1 MSKWYVYICNKAGT
15 LYTGIT
21 TDVSHRMAQHRAELL
36 YKQEFNS
43 KEEAAKREKQIK
55 GWNKKRKIELTRG
68 KSLL

>member
-36 YKQEFNS
+36 YKEGFNS

-55 GWNKKRKIELTRG
+55 G
-68 KSLL
+68 